1 MISAVFLSFQTDMP
15 AVHGLGGMILA
26 SAWDKREIHDSEMV
40 PATTSDWCHATR
52 TSGKGC
58 THALAHYMAGQGSPL
73 SIPRMGRAHAL
84 AHRMAGQCS
93 PLSIPRMVRAH
104 GLAHRMA
111 GPCSPLSI
119 PGMCQTHG
127 LAHGREERRRFQI
140 VSPGRMFAYNPH
152 CAYVRK
158 IRGTGWACKGYCLML
173 SYNTNE
179 TLKDTA
185 YSQ

>member
-1 MISAVFLSFQTDMP
+1 
-15 AVHGLGGMILA
+15 
-26 SAWDKREIHDSEMV
+26 MV
-40 PATTSDWCHATR
+40 PATTADWCHATR

-58 THALAHYMAGQGSPL
+58 THALAHYMAGQCSPL
-73 SIPRMGRAHAL
+73 SIPRMVRAHAL

-93 PLSIPRMVRAH
+93 LLHIQRMVRTH
-104 GLAHRMA
+104 GLAHYMA
-111 GPCSPLSI
+111 GQCSLLYISKM
-119 PGMCQTHG
+119 GRAHG

-140 VSPGRMFAYNPH
+140 VSPGKMFAYNPH

-158 IRGTGWACKGYCLML
+158 IRGTEWARKGYCLML
-173 SYNTNE
+173 SYNTDE

>member
-1 MISAVFLSFQTDMP
+1 
-15 AVHGLGGMILA
+15 
-26 SAWDKREIHDSEMV
+26 MV
-40 PATTSDWCHATR
+40 PATTADWCHATR

-73 SIPRMGRAHAL
+73 YIPRMVRTHAQAHDMAGQGSPLSIPGMVRTHAL
-84 AHRMAGQCS
+84 AHGIAGQCS
-93 PLSIPRMVRAH
+93 PLSIPGMGRA
-104 GLAHRMA
+104 
-111 GPCSPLSI
+111 
-119 PGMCQTHG
+119 HG

-140 VSPGRMFAYNPH
+140 VSPGRLFAYNPH

-158 IRGTGWACKGYCLML
+158 TRGTEWACKGYCLTS

-179 TLKDTA
+179 TLKGTA

>member
-1 MISAVFLSFQTDMP
+1 
-15 AVHGLGGMILA
+15 
-26 SAWDKREIHDSEMV
+26 MV
-40 PATTSDWCHATR
+40 PATTADWCHATR
-52 TSGKGC
+52 ISGKGC
-58 THALAHYMAGQGSPL
+58 THALAHFMAGQCSPL
-73 SIPRMGRAHAL
+73 YIPGMGRAHAL
-84 AHRMAGQCS
+84 AHRMAGQGS

-140 VSPGRMFAYNPH
+140 VSPGRLFAYNPH

-158 IRGTGWACKGYCLML
+158 TRGTEWARKKYCLMS
-173 SYNTNE
+173 SYNTDE

>member
-1 MISAVFLSFQTDMP
+1 
-15 AVHGLGGMILA
+15 
-26 SAWDKREIHDSEMV
+26 
-40 PATTSDWCHATR
+40 
-52 TSGKGC
+52 
-58 THALAHYMAGQGSPL
+58 MAGQS
-73 SIPRMGRAHAL
+73 
-84 AHRMAGQCS
+84 S

-104 GLAHRMA
+104 ALADDMTGQGSLLYIPRMVRTHVLAHGMA
-111 GPCSPLSI
+111 GQRSPLYISRMVRAHALAHYMAGQCSLLYI
-119 PGMCQTHG
+119 QRMVRAHG
-127 LAHGREERRRFQI
+127 LVHGREERRRFQI
-140 VSPGRMFAYNPH
+140 VSPGRMFAHNPH

>member
-15 AVHGLGGMILA
+15 AVHGLGGMIWT
-26 SAWDKREIHDSEMV
+26 SAWGKRGIHDSEMV
-40 PATTSDWCHATR
+40 PATTADWCHATR

-73 SIPRMGRAHAL
+73 SIPRMGRAHRL
-84 AHRMAGQCS
+84 AHGTAGQCS
-93 PLSIPRMVRAH
+93 PLSIPRMGRA
-104 GLAHRMA
+104 
-111 GPCSPLSI
+111 
-119 PGMCQTHG
+119 HG

-140 VSPGRMFAYNPH
+140 VSPGRLFAYNPH

-158 IRGTGWACKGYCLML
+158 TRGTEWARKGYCLMS

-179 TLKDTA
+179 TLKGTA

>member
-1 MISAVFLSFQTDMP
+1 
-15 AVHGLGGMILA
+15 
-26 SAWDKREIHDSEMV
+26 MV
-40 PATTSDWCHATR
+40 PATTADWCHATR

-58 THALAHYMAGQGSPL
+58 THALAHGMAGQRSPL
-73 SIPRMGRAHAL
+73 SIPGMVRTHGL
-84 AHRMAGQCS
+84 AHYMAGQCS

-104 GLAHRMA
+104 RMAHRMT
-111 GPCSPLSI
+111 GQCSPLSI
-119 PGMCQTHG
+119 PGMGRAHG

-158 IRGTGWACKGYCLML
+158 TRGTEWARKGYCLMS

-179 TLKDTA
+179 TLKGTA

>member
-1 MISAVFLSFQTDMP
+1 
-15 AVHGLGGMILA
+15 
-26 SAWDKREIHDSEMV
+26 MV

-52 TSGKGC
+52 TSVKSC

-73 SIPRMGRAHAL
+73 SIPGMVRAHGL
-84 AHRMAGQCS
+84 AHDMAGQS
-93 PLSIPRMVRAH
+93 SLLSIPGMGRAH

-111 GPCSPLSI
+111 GECTLLYISR
-119 PGMCQTHG
+119 MVRTHG

-140 VSPGRMFAYNPH
+140 VSPGRLFAYNPH

-158 IRGTGWACKGYCLML
+158 TRGTEWARKGYCLMS

-179 TLKDTA
+179 TLKGTA

>member
-15 AVHGLGGMILA
+15 AAHGLGGMIQA
-26 SAWDKREIHDSEMV
+26 SAWDKRGIHDSEMV
-40 PATTSDWCHATR
+40 PATTADWCHATR
-52 TSGKGC
+52 NSVKSCAHALAHHMAGQGSPLYIQRMVR
-58 THALAHYMAGQGSPL
+58 THALAHRMAGQGLPLSIPRMGRAHGLAHRMVGQCSPL
-73 SIPRMGRAHAL
+73 SIPRMGRA
-84 AHRMAGQCS
+84 
-93 PLSIPRMVRAH
+93 
-104 GLAHRMA
+104 
-111 GPCSPLSI
+111 
-119 PGMCQTHG
+119 HG

-158 IRGTGWACKGYCLML
+158 TRGTGWARKGYCLMS

-179 TLKDTA
+179 TLKGTA